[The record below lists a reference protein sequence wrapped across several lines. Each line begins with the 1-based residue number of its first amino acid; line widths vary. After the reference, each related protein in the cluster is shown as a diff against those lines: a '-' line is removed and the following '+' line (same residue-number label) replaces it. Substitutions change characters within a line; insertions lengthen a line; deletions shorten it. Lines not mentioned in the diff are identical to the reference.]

1 MIEFRDILSLLML
14 QAGKFMAIM
23 YDQVKVKPRF
33 EISSEQYKERLRD
46 ASGNDTRENDL
57 V

>member
-23 YDQVKVKPRF
+23 YDQVKVKH
-33 EISSEQYKERLRD
+33 I
-46 ASGNDTRENDL
+46 
-57 V
+57 